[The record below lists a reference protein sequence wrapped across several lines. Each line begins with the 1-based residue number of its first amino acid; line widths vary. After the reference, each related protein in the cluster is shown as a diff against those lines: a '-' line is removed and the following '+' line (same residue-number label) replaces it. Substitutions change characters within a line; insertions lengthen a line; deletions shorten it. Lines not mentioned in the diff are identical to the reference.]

1 MRHRGSFLMKA
12 AFILLGG
19 LAIMGLF
26 IGFFA
31 WAESTSP
38 PPTLAAADTAYNTV
52 GSFGLEGYPALKL
65 TPTAQTPG
73 FIKGPLHQKRGV
85 ILLVYIKGS
94 ADDDAMLASF
104 REVKKLYG
112 ADASFFSFESHD
124 VRKTG
129 DLLSQL
135 RATSPPLF
143 AIIAPD
149 GTVDEL
155 YTGWVDYRVMEQR
168 VADAVGQ

>member
-1 MRHRGSFLMKA
+1 M
-12 AFILLGG
+12 
-19 LAIMGLF
+19 
-26 IGFFA
+26 
-31 WAESTSP
+31 
-38 PPTLAAADTAYNTV
+38 DTAYNTV

-73 FIKGPLHQKRGV
+73 FIKGPLHEKRGV
-85 ILLVYIKGS
+85 ILLVYIKGG
-94 ADDDAMLASF
+94 ADDDAMLTSF

-112 ADASFFSFESHD
+112 ADASFYSFESHS

-155 YTGWVDYRVMEQR
+155 YTGWVDYRVM
-168 VADAVGQ
+168 